1 MPRPD
6 PSLLDPA
13 RYPFA
18 CDITTRFADMDVNQH
33 LNNVAIAALI
43 EDTRVRFNAAAGVR
57 QALGGL
63 GAMNVSLAIDYLAQ
77 AYYPQPVR
85 GLAALEAQGRSSWT
99 VVQLLLQ
106 DGRAVAFSRSI
117 LVCVDGGAAAP
128 LPEALRAGQAAMM
141 LR

>member
-1 MPRPD
+1 MARPD
-6 PSLLDPA
+6 PSLLEPA

-18 CDITTRFADMDVNQH
+18 CDITTRFADMDLNQH

-43 EDTRVRFNAAAGVR
+43 EDTRVRFNAAAGIR
-57 QALGGL
+57 EALGGL

-77 AYYPQPVR
+77 AYYPQAVR
-85 GLAALEAQGRSSWT
+85 GLAAVEALGRSSWT

-106 DGRAVAFSRSI
+106 SGEPVAFSRSV
-117 LVCVDGGAAAP
+117 LVCVDRGAPAP
-128 LPEALRAGQAAMM
+128 LPEALRTGQAAMM